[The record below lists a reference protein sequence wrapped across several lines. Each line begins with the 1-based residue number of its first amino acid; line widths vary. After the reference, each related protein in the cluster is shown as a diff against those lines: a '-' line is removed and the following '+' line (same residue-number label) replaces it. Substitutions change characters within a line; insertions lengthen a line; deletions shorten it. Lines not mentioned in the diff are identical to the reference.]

1 MRSNKFILVPF
12 CGAKCPEGGATK
24 MSEIMSKYESVLV
37 ISMKLGEEGIQKL
50 IEKFKTLIEKNATLD
65 TVDEWGKRRLAYMI
79 NKESEGYYVLF
90 NFTSNADFPAEL
102 DRRYKITDGVL
113 RTVIIKKDE
122 E

>member
-1 MRSNKFILVPF
+1 M
-12 CGAKCPEGGATK
+12 
-24 MSEIMSKYESVLV
+24 V

-50 IEKFKTLIEKNATLD
+50 IEKFKALIEKNATLD

-113 RTVIIKKDE
+113 RTLIIKKDE

>member
-1 MRSNKFILVPF
+1 
-12 CGAKCPEGGATK
+12 

-37 ISMKLGEEGIQKL
+37 VSMKLGEEGIQNL

-113 RTVIIKKDE
+113 RTLIIKKDE